1 MRGGGR
7 ESGCP
12 GFEVRVPGGV
22 GFGRKFMGR
31 CKKLVDI
38 VEGKVEM
45 DGGMLDP
52 LETKQIHGSN
62 PTKHHQNQQITKK
75 IGAIFGGEFSNLGR
89 NQQK

>member
-1 MRGGGR
+1 
-7 ESGCP
+7 
-12 GFEVRVPGGV
+12 
-22 GFGRKFMGR
+22 MGR
-31 CKKLVDI
+31 CKKLVDF

-62 PTKHHQNQQITKK
+62 PTKSHQTNKSQKK

-89 NQQK
+89 NHTKLG